1 MARQE
6 KTVQV
11 PTLDFAGKATDVYD
25 FKVKL
30 LHPDQGSLV
39 GFIPELTVQ
48 VMNEDQLPENRK
60 EVDDQDPK
68 LHYSQGWHHETDN
81 KDFSNGTESWS
92 SFNQVTDEEGKKH
105 IEVTITFKG
114 TGVEVRGVVDPSHGL
129 YSVTLD
135 GKEMAFE
142 EGRAM
147 IMRSTAIIISVAME
161 TNASSTRV
169 WSICK
174 V

>member
-1 MARQE
+1 MRRTTKTSQMAQNLG
-6 KTVQV
+6 
-11 PTLDFAGKATDVYD
+11 PA
-25 FKVKL
+25 
-30 LHPDQGSLV
+30 
-39 GFIPELTVQ
+39 
-48 VMNEDQLPENRK
+48 
-60 EVDDQDPK
+60 
-68 LHYSQGWHHETDN
+68 
-81 KDFSNGTESWS
+81 
-92 SFNQVTDEEGKKH
+92 FNQVTDEEGKKH

-135 GKEMAFE
+135 GKKWPSKKV
-142 EGRAM
+142 RAM

-174 V
+174 A

>member
-1 MARQE
+1 
-6 KTVQV
+6 
-11 PTLDFAGKATDVYD
+11 
-25 FKVKL
+25 
-30 LHPDQGSLV
+30 
-39 GFIPELTVQ
+39 
-48 VMNEDQLPENRK
+48 MNEDQLPENRK

-68 LHYSQGWHHETDN
+68 LHYSQGWHHEKDN

-135 GKEMAFE
+135 GK
-142 EGRAM
+142 
-147 IMRSTAIIISVAME
+147 
-161 TNASSTRV
+161 
-169 WSICK
+169 K
-174 V
+174 